1 MARGMGGVPPTAVA
15 GATKEGTVSAFDS
28 KRGLGE
34 IRGADDR
41 AYPFHCTKIADGT
54 REIPVGVP
62 VEFTVAPGPLGRWE
76 AVAIRRRCG

>member
-1 MARGMGGVPPTAVA
+1 MHGKVV
-15 GATKEGTVSAFDS
+15 AFDS

-54 REIPVGVP
+54 REIPLGEP

-76 AVAIRRRCG
+76 AVEIRRRSLSSAGRRPSAAD

>member
-15 GATKEGTVSAFDS
+15 GTTKEGMVVAFDA

-34 IRGADDR
+34 IRGDDDR

-54 REIPVGVP
+54 REIPVGVA
-62 VEFTVAPGPLGRWE
+62 VEFTVAAGPLGRWE
-76 AVAIRRRCG
+76 AVAIRRR

>member
-1 MARGMGGVPPTAVA
+1 MPIGPV
-15 GATKEGTVSAFDS
+15 EGTVVTFDS

-34 IRGADDR
+34 IQGADGCS
-41 AYPFHCTKIADGT
+41 YPFHCTKIADGT

-76 AVAIRRRCG
+76 AVAIRRR

>member
-1 MARGMGGVPPTAVA
+1 VD
-15 GATKEGTVSAFDS
+15 GTVVAFDS

-34 IRGADDR
+34 IKDGDDR
-41 AYPFHCTKIADGT
+41 IYPFHCTKIADGT

-76 AVAIRRRCG
+76 AVEIRRRASSA

>member
-1 MARGMGGVPPTAVA
+1 MEARGTGGVPPIAAA
-15 GATKEGTVSAFDS
+15 GAAREGTVLAFDS

-34 IRGADDR
+34 IKGGDGR

-54 REIPVGVP
+54 REIPVGVA

-76 AVAIRRRCG
+76 AVEIRRR